1 MIFSASAAVLG
12 GLTRWQEGP
21 IAQVR
26 TALFLL
32 VRSSSVLSR
41 FLSIVRGTMES
52 SLDCDATK
60 LLFEHT
66 ANDIVVGTVLHD
78 PEGSERPTITD
89 SYRQQAK
96 EALSCGGTRGVCV
109 DCSVDWCEGM
119 SSAAAAAKA
128 STEGSVLVAARLCRK
143 EGDAIFHIYGGY
155 CCVGKADAAMVKQS
169 LHRFWEA
176 MQRFPSRYCDED
188 EDEDQD
194 EE

>member
-1 MIFSASAAVLG
+1 
-12 GLTRWQEGP
+12 
-21 IAQVR
+21 
-26 TALFLL
+26 
-32 VRSSSVLSR
+32 
-41 FLSIVRGTMES
+41 MES
-52 SLDCDATK
+52 LSGCDATK
-60 LLFEHT
+60 VLFEHT

-78 PEGSERPTITD
+78 PEGSKRPTVTD

-96 EALSCGGTRGVCV
+96 EALSYRGTRGVCA

-128 STEGSVLVAARLCRK
+128 SIEGSVLVAARLCRK

-155 CCVGKADAAMVKQS
+155 CGVGKADAAVVKQN

-176 MQRFPSRYCDED
+176 MQWFPSRYCDED